1 MKSGVQTGAA
11 FMEGRSYIIG
21 RNGDIR
27 IDDPA
32 VSRGHAEIRFTEG
45 NIYLRDLK
53 STNGTYLAG
62 GKNAGRISEGFVSP
76 HQRVMIGSHIY
87 TIRNLLAS
95 VGVYASYTRE
105 NGLRVKL
112 TRPQKKFAAPQPLE
126 KTPEDRKTPDAV
138 V

>member
-11 FMEGRSYIIG
+11 FMEGRTYIIG

-32 VSRGHAEIRFTEG
+32 VSRGHAEISFTEG

-62 GKNAGRISEGFVSP
+62 GENAGRFSEGFVSP

-95 VGVYASYTRE
+95 VGVYASYARV
-105 NGLRVKL
+105 NGLQVKL
-112 TRPQKKFAAPQPLE
+112 TRPEKKFASPQPLE
-126 KTPEDRKTPDAV
+126 EISEDQKTPEAAI
-138 V
+138 